1 MLPGLSSCT
10 EVHATDRPTA
20 LVSKSTRIILFEQT
34 EGRISSVH
42 HRVTQSLTEFNRFEI
57 KRIELRETLCYSVV
71 RTYYYTVTRKHPFHF
86 IGTFVSLLW
95 DIYFL
100 GKTLLF
106 LT

>member
-1 MLPGLSSCT
+1 MVEHQVCCYTVSYDVYETSVRSSPLGY
-10 EVHATDRPTA
+10 E
-20 LVSKSTRIILFEQT
+20 L
-34 EGRISSVH
+34 VH

>member
-1 MLPGLSSCT
+1 MVEHQVCCYTVSYDVYETSVRSSPLGY
-10 EVHATDRPTA
+10 E
-20 LVSKSTRIILFEQT
+20 L
-34 EGRISSVH
+34 VH

-95 DIYFL
+95 GIYFL

>member
-1 MLPGLSSCT
+1 MCCYTVSYDVYETSVRSSPLGY
-10 EVHATDRPTA
+10 E
-20 LVSKSTRIILFEQT
+20 L
-34 EGRISSVH
+34 VH

>member
-1 MLPGLSSCT
+1 MWSKVGELHVKGKGKKAKRYVNLY
-10 EVHATDRPTA
+10 VNRDYK
-20 LVSKSTRIILFEQT
+20 VSILFSPQSNT
-34 EGRISSVH
+34 ESH
-42 HRVTQSLTEFNRFEI
+42 RFEI

-95 DIYFL
+95 GIYFL